1 MVREATNNSDSEE
14 ITFHEEVELVESA
27 GTEESGFP
35 FADIPEVVTASPR
48 SASALQRWMPILLRF
63 ASVQVVVQ
71 VIGFGAGILIIRYL
85 PRREYALYTLGN
97 TMLST
102 ILVLSDSGIS
112 SAITAIG
119 GQIWQDDHQLSRLI
133 KTALQLRRTLA
144 LVASPIVIPV
154 LIWLLL
160 RTGAS
165 PSRTVILTVIVLV
178 GGGLELVTR
187 IYSVALRLK
196 SEIRQIQNQAL
207 IGAVVKL
214 AIVLA
219 GLLFWFNVEVA
230 LFAMFAGYAVQY
242 LMLRGWASKK
252 LDEHAL
258 GDPKMRSDILIVVR
272 KQSPQTVYWCLQGQ
286 ITIWLISIF
295 GNADRLAEV
304 GALGRLAAVF
314 VILGSVASEILFPA
328 FARIK
333 DVRLLRRRYI
343 QMLLAFSAISFGLV
357 GVVAAF
363 PSVFALLG
371 DQYSHL
377 KSEGLL
383 MAVSTVLGAIA
394 TLAWGLNSS
403 RAWIL
408 PPIKFIVFSISI
420 QIVLVKFLDL
430 SVVRGVILLSI
441 FSMLPCVVWGI
452 VFGLLQINKLEAHA

>member
-1 MVREATNNSDSEE
+1 MVREVTNNSDSNK
-14 ITFHEEVELVESA
+14 ITFHGEVELAESVE
-27 GTEESGFP
+27 TQESGFP

-48 SASALQRWMPILLRF
+48 SATALQRWMPILVRF
-63 ASVQVVVQ
+63 ASVQMAVQ
-71 VIGFGAGILIIRYL
+71 VIGFGAGILIVRYL

-97 TMLST
+97 TMLAT
-102 ILVLSDSGIS
+102 ILNLSDSGIS
-112 SAITAIG
+112 SAIIAIG
-119 GQIWQDDHQLSRLI
+119 GQIWQDDHRLSRLM
-133 KTALQLRRTLA
+133 KTGLQLRRSLA
-144 LVASPIVIPV
+144 LVASPIFIPV

-165 PSRTVILTVIVLV
+165 PSRTVLLTAIVLV

-187 IYSVALRLK
+187 IYSAALRLK

-207 IGAVVKL
+207 IGAAVKL
-214 AIVLA
+214 AAVLV

-242 LMLRGWASKK
+242 LMLRGWARRN
-252 LDEHAL
+252 LDERAL
-258 GDPKMRSDILIVVR
+258 GDPKMRSDILVVVK

-286 ITIWLISIF
+286 ITVWLISIF

-304 GALGRLAAVF
+304 GALGRLAVVF
-314 VILGSVASEILFPA
+314 AIVGSVASEILFPA
-328 FARIK
+328 FARIR
-333 DVRLLRRRYI
+333 DIRLLRRRYI
-343 QMLLAFSAISFGLV
+343 QMMLAFSAISFGLV
-357 GVVAAF
+357 GVIAAF

-377 KSEGLL
+377 TSEGLL

-394 TLAWGLNSS
+394 SLAWGLNSS

-408 PPIKFIVFSISI
+408 PPIKFIVFSILI

-441 FSMLPCVVWGI
+441 LSMFPCVVWAI
-452 VFGLLQINKLEAHA
+452 AFGLLQISKLEAHA